1 MVLDI
6 YHLKIQFKMKPVLF
20 TVFTFVL
27 LFTSCQT
34 EPCGYSK
41 TRFIK
46 SLDKLVE
53 KVSEADR
60 KISDKAWKKDDEKFQ
75 QLVVDCYETHRD
87 DMSMGESRDF
97 WIDAI
102 RYLVNRYGWSIIAE
116 LQDPNTQNEIIG
128 VVRKNA
134 MDAMDGIDDIIQV
147 IEDEFLNNT
156 KLKNLFDDLKNRANE
171 MGQ

>member
-1 MVLDI
+1 M
-6 YHLKIQFKMKPVLF
+6 
-20 TVFTFVL
+20 
-27 LFTSCQT
+27 
-34 EPCGYSK
+34 
-41 TRFIK
+41 
-46 SLDKLVE
+46 
-53 KVSEADR
+53 
-60 KISDKAWKKDDEKFQ
+60 
-75 QLVVDCYETHRD
+75 HRD

-116 LQDPNTQNEIIG
+116 LQDPNTQNEVIG